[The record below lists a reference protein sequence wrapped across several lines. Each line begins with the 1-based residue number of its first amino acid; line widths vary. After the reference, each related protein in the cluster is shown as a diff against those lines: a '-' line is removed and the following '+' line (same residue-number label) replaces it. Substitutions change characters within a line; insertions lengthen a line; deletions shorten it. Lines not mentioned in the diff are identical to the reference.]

1 MGKKMRDEINLLQ
14 YAPIEQIER
23 LILLEQESKRKQ
35 GENLLI
41 YVSDKALAKE
51 YKKRNPEPQIN
62 LFC

>member
-1 MGKKMRDEINLLQ
+1 MDYSQ
-14 YAPIEQIER
+14 YGPIDQIKT
-23 LILLEQESKRKQ
+23 LIFLEQESKRKQ